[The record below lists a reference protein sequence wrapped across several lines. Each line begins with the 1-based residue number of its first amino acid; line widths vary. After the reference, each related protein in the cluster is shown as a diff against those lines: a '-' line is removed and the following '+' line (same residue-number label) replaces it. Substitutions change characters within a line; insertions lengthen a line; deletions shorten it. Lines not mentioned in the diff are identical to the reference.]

1 MLIALALS
9 FFVPRTFTAIAFDSG
24 GVASGPL
31 TATFMLPFATGACE
45 ALGGNVMTDAF
56 GLVALV
62 AMMPL
67 ITVQVMGAIYVVKS
81 RQCFA
86 GARSSPTLATTRS
99 SNCGRPADMELY
111 YIIAITDHDRGE
123 AMGSLYHAAGLHL
136 ILSMPARGTATSEH
150 LAIYG
155 LDATEKCV
163 IAAVGSAQEAD
174 SLIRSAKRKL
184 FIDIPGNGVMLT
196 VPLKSVAGGKT
207 LSYLTDDL
215 KAGGAPNMNFEHELI
230 TVILNE
236 GYSDFVMD
244 AARAAGAGGGTVL
257 HAKGTGGTRG
267 EKFFSVSLAD
277 EKDMIYIIAHK
288 DEKAAI
294 MRSINEQAGPG
305 TKAGAI
311 CFSLPIS
318 SVAGLRAREEN

>member
-1 MLIALALS
+1 
-9 FFVPRTFTAIAFDSG
+9 
-24 GVASGPL
+24 
-31 TATFMLPFATGACE
+31 
-45 ALGGNVMTDAF
+45 
-56 GLVALV
+56 
-62 AMMPL
+62 
-67 ITVQVMGAIYVVKS
+67 
-81 RQCFA
+81 
-86 GARSSPTLATTRS
+86 
-99 SNCGRPADMELY
+99 MELY
-111 YIIAITDHDRGE
+111 CVIAITDHERGE
-123 AMGSLYHAAGLHL
+123 AMNTLYRAAGLRG
-136 ILSMPARGTATSEH
+136 ILSMPGRGTATSEH

-155 LDATEKCV
+155 LDATEKYV
-163 IAAVGSAQEAD
+163 ISGVGNGDEAEG
-174 SLIRSAKRKL
+174 LIKSAKRKL

-207 LSYLTDDL
+207 LAYLTDEQKL
-215 KAGGAPNMNFEHELI
+215 GGAPRMDFEHELI
-230 TVILNE
+230 IVILNE

-294 MRSINEQAGPG
+294 MRSINEQAGPC

-318 SVAGLRAREEN
+318 SVAGLRARDEG

>member
-1 MLIALALS
+1 
-9 FFVPRTFTAIAFDSG
+9 
-24 GVASGPL
+24 
-31 TATFMLPFATGACE
+31 
-45 ALGGNVMTDAF
+45 
-56 GLVALV
+56 
-62 AMMPL
+62 
-67 ITVQVMGAIYVVKS
+67 
-81 RQCFA
+81 
-86 GARSSPTLATTRS
+86 
-99 SNCGRPADMELY
+99 MELY
-111 YIIAITDHDRGE
+111 YVIAITDHDRGE
-123 AMGSLYHAAGLHL
+123 AMNALYRAAGLRG
-136 ILSMPARGTATSEH
+136 ILSMPGRGTATSEH

-155 LDATEKCV
+155 LDATEKYV
-163 IAAVGSAQEAD
+163 ISAVGNGSEAEG
-174 SLIRSAKRKL
+174 LIKSAKRKL

-207 LSYLTDDL
+207 LAYLTDEQ
-215 KAGGAPNMNFEHELI
+215 KTGGAPRMDFEHELI
-230 TVILNE
+230 IVILNE

-305 TKAGAI
+305 SKAGAI

>member
-1 MLIALALS
+1 
-9 FFVPRTFTAIAFDSG
+9 
-24 GVASGPL
+24 
-31 TATFMLPFATGACE
+31 
-45 ALGGNVMTDAF
+45 
-56 GLVALV
+56 
-62 AMMPL
+62 
-67 ITVQVMGAIYVVKS
+67 
-81 RQCFA
+81 
-86 GARSSPTLATTRS
+86 
-99 SNCGRPADMELY
+99 MELY
-111 YIIAITDHDRGE
+111 YVIAITDHDRGE
-123 AMGSLYHAAGLHL
+123 AMNALYRAAGLRG
-136 ILSMPARGTATSEH
+136 ILSMPGRGTATSEH

-155 LDATEKCV
+155 LDATEKYV
-163 IAAVGSAQEAD
+163 ISGVGNGDEAEG
-174 SLIRSAKRKL
+174 LIKSAKRKL

-207 LSYLTDDL
+207 LAYLTDEQKL
-215 KAGGAPNMNFEHELI
+215 GGAPRMDFEHELI
-230 TVILNE
+230 IVILNE

-277 EKDMIYIIAHK
+277 EKDMIYIIAHR

-305 TKAGAI
+305 SRAGAI

>member
-1 MLIALALS
+1 
-9 FFVPRTFTAIAFDSG
+9 
-24 GVASGPL
+24 
-31 TATFMLPFATGACE
+31 
-45 ALGGNVMTDAF
+45 
-56 GLVALV
+56 
-62 AMMPL
+62 
-67 ITVQVMGAIYVVKS
+67 
-81 RQCFA
+81 
-86 GARSSPTLATTRS
+86 
-99 SNCGRPADMELY
+99 MELY

-163 IAAVGSAQEAD
+163 IAAVGSAQGGGFAYPFRQAQALYRHSGQRRHAD
-174 SLIRSAKRKL
+174 RA
-184 FIDIPGNGVMLT
+184 
-196 VPLKSVAGGKT
+196 LKSVAGGKT

-244 AARAAGAGGGTVL
+244 AARARGGGTVL

-267 EKFFSVSLAD
+267 EKNSSASAL
-277 EKDMIYIIAHK
+277 
-288 DEKAAI
+288 
-294 MRSINEQAGPG
+294 P
-305 TKAGAI
+305 TKRI
-311 CFSLPIS
+311 
-318 SVAGLRAREEN
+318 

>member
-1 MLIALALS
+1 
-9 FFVPRTFTAIAFDSG
+9 
-24 GVASGPL
+24 
-31 TATFMLPFATGACE
+31 
-45 ALGGNVMTDAF
+45 
-56 GLVALV
+56 
-62 AMMPL
+62 
-67 ITVQVMGAIYVVKS
+67 
-81 RQCFA
+81 
-86 GARSSPTLATTRS
+86 
-99 SNCGRPADMELY
+99 MELY
-111 YIIAITDHDRGE
+111 YVIAITDHDRGE
-123 AMGSLYHAAGLHL
+123 ATNALYRAAGLRG
-136 ILSMPARGTATSEH
+136 ILSMPGRGTATSEH

-155 LDATEKCV
+155 LDATEKYV
-163 IAAVGSAQEAD
+163 ISAVGNRSEVEG
-174 SLIRSAKRKL
+174 LIKSAKRKL

-207 LSYLTDDL
+207 LAYLTDEQKL
-215 KAGGAPNMNFEHELI
+215 GGAPRMDFEHELI
-230 TVILNE
+230 IVILNE

>member
-1 MLIALALS
+1 
-9 FFVPRTFTAIAFDSG
+9 
-24 GVASGPL
+24 
-31 TATFMLPFATGACE
+31 
-45 ALGGNVMTDAF
+45 
-56 GLVALV
+56 
-62 AMMPL
+62 
-67 ITVQVMGAIYVVKS
+67 
-81 RQCFA
+81 
-86 GARSSPTLATTRS
+86 
-99 SNCGRPADMELY
+99 MELY
-111 YIIAITDHDRGE
+111 CVIAITDHERGE
-123 AMGSLYHAAGLHL
+123 AMNTLYRAAGLRG
-136 ILSMPARGTATSEH
+136 ILSMPGRGTATSEH

-155 LDATEKCV
+155 LDATEKYV
-163 IAAVGSAQEAD
+163 ISGVGNGDEAEG
-174 SLIRSAKRKL
+174 LIKSAKRKL

-207 LSYLTDDL
+207 LAYLTDEQKL
-215 KAGGAPNMNFEHELI
+215 GGAPRMDFEHELI
-230 TVILNE
+230 IVILNE

-294 MRSINEQAGPG
+294 MCSINEQAGPG
-305 TKAGAI
+305 SRAGAI

-318 SVAGLRAREEN
+318 SVAGLRAREDA

>member
-1 MLIALALS
+1 
-9 FFVPRTFTAIAFDSG
+9 
-24 GVASGPL
+24 
-31 TATFMLPFATGACE
+31 
-45 ALGGNVMTDAF
+45 
-56 GLVALV
+56 
-62 AMMPL
+62 
-67 ITVQVMGAIYVVKS
+67 
-81 RQCFA
+81 
-86 GARSSPTLATTRS
+86 
-99 SNCGRPADMELY
+99 MELY
-111 YIIAITDHDRGE
+111 YVIAITDHDRGE
-123 AMGSLYHAAGLHL
+123 AMNALYRAAGLRG
-136 ILSMPARGTATSEH
+136 ILSMPGRGTATSEH

-155 LDATEKCV
+155 LDATEKYV
-163 IAAVGSAQEAD
+163 ISAVGNRSEVEG
-174 SLIRSAKRKL
+174 LIKSAKRKL

-207 LSYLTDDL
+207 LAYLTDEQ
-215 KAGGAPNMNFEHELI
+215 KTGGAPRMDFEHELI
-230 TVILNE
+230 IVILNE

-318 SVAGLRAREEN
+318 SVAGLRAREDN

>member
-1 MLIALALS
+1 
-9 FFVPRTFTAIAFDSG
+9 
-24 GVASGPL
+24 
-31 TATFMLPFATGACE
+31 
-45 ALGGNVMTDAF
+45 
-56 GLVALV
+56 
-62 AMMPL
+62 
-67 ITVQVMGAIYVVKS
+67 
-81 RQCFA
+81 
-86 GARSSPTLATTRS
+86 
-99 SNCGRPADMELY
+99 MELY
-111 YIIAITDHDRGE
+111 CVIAITDHERGE
-123 AMGSLYHAAGLHL
+123 SMNTLYRAAGLRG
-136 ILSMPARGTATSEH
+136 ILSMPGHGTATSEH

-155 LDATEKCV
+155 LDATEKYV
-163 IAAVGSAQEAD
+163 ISGVGNGDEAEG
-174 SLIRSAKRKL
+174 LIKSAKRKL

-207 LSYLTDDL
+207 LAYLTDEQKL
-215 KAGGAPNMNFEHELI
+215 GGAPRMDFEHELI
-230 TVILNE
+230 IVILNE

-267 EKFFSVSLAD
+267 ERFFSVSLAD

-305 TKAGAI
+305 SRAGAI

-318 SVAGLRAREEN
+318 SVAGLRAREDA

>member
-1 MLIALALS
+1 
-9 FFVPRTFTAIAFDSG
+9 
-24 GVASGPL
+24 
-31 TATFMLPFATGACE
+31 
-45 ALGGNVMTDAF
+45 
-56 GLVALV
+56 
-62 AMMPL
+62 
-67 ITVQVMGAIYVVKS
+67 
-81 RQCFA
+81 
-86 GARSSPTLATTRS
+86 
-99 SNCGRPADMELY
+99 MELY
-111 YIIAITDHDRGE
+111 YVIAITDHDRGE
-123 AMGSLYHAAGLHL
+123 AMNALYRAAGLRG
-136 ILSMPARGTATSEH
+136 ILSMPGRGTATSEH

-155 LDATEKCV
+155 LDATEKYV
-163 IAAVGSAQEAD
+163 ISAIGNGSEAEG
-174 SLIRSAKRKL
+174 LIKSAKRKL

-207 LSYLTDDL
+207 LAYLTDEQ
-215 KAGGAPNMNFEHELI
+215 KTGGAPRMDFEHELI
-230 TVILNE
+230 IVILNE

-305 TKAGAI
+305 SRAGAI

-318 SVAGLRAREEN
+318 SVAGLRAREDA

>member
-1 MLIALALS
+1 
-9 FFVPRTFTAIAFDSG
+9 
-24 GVASGPL
+24 
-31 TATFMLPFATGACE
+31 
-45 ALGGNVMTDAF
+45 
-56 GLVALV
+56 
-62 AMMPL
+62 
-67 ITVQVMGAIYVVKS
+67 
-81 RQCFA
+81 
-86 GARSSPTLATTRS
+86 
-99 SNCGRPADMELY
+99 MELY
-111 YIIAITDHDRGE
+111 CVIAITDHERGE
-123 AMGSLYHAAGLHL
+123 AMNTLYRAAGLRG
-136 ILSMPARGTATSEH
+136 ILSMPGRGTATSEH

-155 LDATEKCV
+155 LDATEKYV
-163 IAAVGSAQEAD
+163 ISGVGNGDEAEG
-174 SLIRSAKRKL
+174 LIKSAKRKL

-207 LSYLTDDL
+207 LAYLTDEQKL
-215 KAGGAPNMNFEHELI
+215 GGAPRMDFEHELI
-230 TVILNE
+230 IVILNE

-277 EKDMIYIIAHK
+277 EKDMIYIIAHR

-305 TKAGAI
+305 SRAGAI

-318 SVAGLRAREEN
+318 SVAGLRAREEG

>member
-1 MLIALALS
+1 
-9 FFVPRTFTAIAFDSG
+9 
-24 GVASGPL
+24 
-31 TATFMLPFATGACE
+31 
-45 ALGGNVMTDAF
+45 
-56 GLVALV
+56 
-62 AMMPL
+62 
-67 ITVQVMGAIYVVKS
+67 
-81 RQCFA
+81 
-86 GARSSPTLATTRS
+86 
-99 SNCGRPADMELY
+99 MELY
-111 YIIAITDHDRGE
+111 YVIAITDHDRGE
-123 AMGSLYHAAGLHL
+123 AMNALYRAAGLRG
-136 ILSMPARGTATSEH
+136 ILSMPGRGTATSEH

-155 LDATEKCV
+155 LDATEKYV
-163 IAAVGSAQEAD
+163 ISAVGNRSEVEG
-174 SLIRSAKRKL
+174 LIKSAKRKL

-207 LSYLTDDL
+207 LAYLTDEQ
-215 KAGGAPNMNFEHELI
+215 KTGGAPRMDFEHELI
-230 TVILNE
+230 IVILNE

>member
-1 MLIALALS
+1 
-9 FFVPRTFTAIAFDSG
+9 
-24 GVASGPL
+24 
-31 TATFMLPFATGACE
+31 
-45 ALGGNVMTDAF
+45 
-56 GLVALV
+56 
-62 AMMPL
+62 
-67 ITVQVMGAIYVVKS
+67 
-81 RQCFA
+81 
-86 GARSSPTLATTRS
+86 
-99 SNCGRPADMELY
+99 MELY
-111 YIIAITDHDRGE
+111 CVIAITDHERGE
-123 AMGSLYHAAGLHL
+123 AMNTLYRAAGLRG
-136 ILSMPARGTATSEH
+136 ILSMPGRGTATSEH

-155 LDATEKCV
+155 LDATEKYV
-163 IAAVGSAQEAD
+163 ISGVGNGDEAEG
-174 SLIRSAKRKL
+174 LIKSAKRKL

-207 LSYLTDDL
+207 LAYLTDEQKL
-215 KAGGAPNMNFEHELI
+215 GGAPRMDFEHELI
-230 TVILNE
+230 IVILNE

-318 SVAGLRAREEN
+318 SVAGLRAREEG

>member
-1 MLIALALS
+1 
-9 FFVPRTFTAIAFDSG
+9 
-24 GVASGPL
+24 
-31 TATFMLPFATGACE
+31 
-45 ALGGNVMTDAF
+45 
-56 GLVALV
+56 
-62 AMMPL
+62 
-67 ITVQVMGAIYVVKS
+67 
-81 RQCFA
+81 
-86 GARSSPTLATTRS
+86 
-99 SNCGRPADMELY
+99 MELY
-111 YIIAITDHDRGE
+111 YVIAITDHDRGE
-123 AMGSLYHAAGLHL
+123 AMNTLYRAAGLRG
-136 ILSMPARGTATSEH
+136 ILSMPGRGTATSEH

-155 LDATEKCV
+155 LDATEKYV
-163 IAAVGSAQEAD
+163 ISGVGNGSEAEG
-174 SLIRSAKRKL
+174 LIKSAKRKL

-207 LSYLTDDL
+207 LAYLTDEQKL
-215 KAGGAPNMNFEHELI
+215 GGAPRMDFEHELI
-230 TVILNE
+230 IVILNE

-277 EKDMIYIIAHK
+277 EKDMIYIIAHR

-305 TKAGAI
+305 SRAGAI

-318 SVAGLRAREEN
+318 SVAGLRAREEG

>member
-1 MLIALALS
+1 
-9 FFVPRTFTAIAFDSG
+9 
-24 GVASGPL
+24 
-31 TATFMLPFATGACE
+31 
-45 ALGGNVMTDAF
+45 
-56 GLVALV
+56 
-62 AMMPL
+62 
-67 ITVQVMGAIYVVKS
+67 
-81 RQCFA
+81 
-86 GARSSPTLATTRS
+86 
-99 SNCGRPADMELY
+99 MELY
-111 YIIAITDHDRGE
+111 CVIAITDHERGE
-123 AMGSLYHAAGLHL
+123 AMNTLYRAAGLRG
-136 ILSMPARGTATSEH
+136 ILSMPGRGTATSEH

-155 LDATEKCV
+155 LDATEKYV
-163 IAAVGSAQEAD
+163 ISAIGNGSEAEG
-174 SLIRSAKRKL
+174 LIKSAKRKL

-207 LSYLTDDL
+207 LAYLTDEQKL
-215 KAGGAPNMNFEHELI
+215 GGAPRMDFEHELI
-230 TVILNE
+230 IVILNE

-277 EKDMIYIIAHK
+277 EKDMIYIIAHR

-305 TKAGAI
+305 SRAGAI

-318 SVAGLRAREEN
+318 QVAGLRERDE

>member
-1 MLIALALS
+1 
-9 FFVPRTFTAIAFDSG
+9 
-24 GVASGPL
+24 
-31 TATFMLPFATGACE
+31 
-45 ALGGNVMTDAF
+45 
-56 GLVALV
+56 
-62 AMMPL
+62 
-67 ITVQVMGAIYVVKS
+67 
-81 RQCFA
+81 
-86 GARSSPTLATTRS
+86 
-99 SNCGRPADMELY
+99 MELY

-196 VPLKSVAGGKT
+196 VPLKSVAGGRT
-207 LSYLTDDL
+207 LAYLTNDL
-215 KAGGAPNMNFEHELI
+215 KTGGTPHMEFNHELI
-230 TVILNE
+230 VVILNE
-236 GYSDFVMD
+236 GYADLVMD

-257 HAKGTGGTRG
+257 HAKGTGSKRG
-267 EKFFSVSLAD
+267 EKFFGVSLAD
-277 EKDMIYIIAHK
+277 EKDMVYIIAYA
-288 DEKAAI
+288 DEKTAI
-294 MRSINEQAGPG
+294 MRAINENAGPG

-311 CFSLPIS
+311 CFSLPVS
-318 SVAGLRAREEN
+318 SVAGLRERDEE

>member
-1 MLIALALS
+1 
-9 FFVPRTFTAIAFDSG
+9 
-24 GVASGPL
+24 
-31 TATFMLPFATGACE
+31 
-45 ALGGNVMTDAF
+45 
-56 GLVALV
+56 
-62 AMMPL
+62 
-67 ITVQVMGAIYVVKS
+67 
-81 RQCFA
+81 
-86 GARSSPTLATTRS
+86 
-99 SNCGRPADMELY
+99 MELY
-111 YIIAITDHDRGE
+111 CVIAITDHERGE
-123 AMGSLYHAAGLHL
+123 AMNTLYRAAGLRG
-136 ILSMPARGTATSEH
+136 ILSMPGRGTATSEH

-155 LDATEKCV
+155 LDATEKYV
-163 IAAVGSAQEAD
+163 ISGVGNGDEAEG
-174 SLIRSAKRKL
+174 LIKSAKRKL

-207 LSYLTDDL
+207 LAYLTDEQKL
-215 KAGGAPNMNFEHELI
+215 GGAPRMDFEHELI
-230 TVILNE
+230 IVILNE

-267 EKFFSVSLAD
+267 ERFFSVSLAD

-305 TKAGAI
+305 SRAGAI

-318 SVAGLRAREEN
+318 SVAGLRAREDT

>member
-1 MLIALALS
+1 
-9 FFVPRTFTAIAFDSG
+9 
-24 GVASGPL
+24 
-31 TATFMLPFATGACE
+31 
-45 ALGGNVMTDAF
+45 
-56 GLVALV
+56 
-62 AMMPL
+62 
-67 ITVQVMGAIYVVKS
+67 
-81 RQCFA
+81 
-86 GARSSPTLATTRS
+86 
-99 SNCGRPADMELY
+99 MELY
-111 YIIAITDHDRGE
+111 CVIAITDHERGE
-123 AMGSLYHAAGLHL
+123 AMNTLYRAAGLRG
-136 ILSMPARGTATSEH
+136 ILSIPGRGTATSEH

-155 LDATEKCV
+155 LDATEKYV
-163 IAAVGSAQEAD
+163 ISGVGNGVEAEG
-174 SLIRSAKRKL
+174 LIKSAKRKL

-207 LSYLTDDL
+207 LAYLTDEQKL
-215 KAGGAPNMNFEHELI
+215 GGAPRMDFEHELI
-230 TVILNE
+230 IVILNE

-305 TKAGAI
+305 SRAGAI

-318 SVAGLRAREEN
+318 SVAGLRAREDA

>member
-1 MLIALALS
+1 
-9 FFVPRTFTAIAFDSG
+9 
-24 GVASGPL
+24 
-31 TATFMLPFATGACE
+31 
-45 ALGGNVMTDAF
+45 
-56 GLVALV
+56 
-62 AMMPL
+62 
-67 ITVQVMGAIYVVKS
+67 
-81 RQCFA
+81 
-86 GARSSPTLATTRS
+86 
-99 SNCGRPADMELY
+99 MELY
-111 YIIAITDHDRGE
+111 CVIAITDHERGE
-123 AMGSLYHAAGLHL
+123 AMNTLYRAAGLRG
-136 ILSMPARGTATSEH
+136 ILSMPGRGTATSEH

-155 LDATEKCV
+155 LDATEKYV
-163 IAAVGSAQEAD
+163 ISGVGNGDEAEG
-174 SLIRSAKRKL
+174 LIRSAKRKL

-207 LSYLTDDL
+207 LAYLTDEQKL
-215 KAGGAPNMNFEHELI
+215 GGAPRMDFEHELI
-230 TVILNE
+230 IVILNE

-267 EKFFSVSLAD
+267 ERFFSVSLAD

-305 TKAGAI
+305 SRAGAI

-318 SVAGLRAREEN
+318 SVAGLRAREDA

>member
-1 MLIALALS
+1 
-9 FFVPRTFTAIAFDSG
+9 
-24 GVASGPL
+24 
-31 TATFMLPFATGACE
+31 
-45 ALGGNVMTDAF
+45 
-56 GLVALV
+56 
-62 AMMPL
+62 
-67 ITVQVMGAIYVVKS
+67 
-81 RQCFA
+81 
-86 GARSSPTLATTRS
+86 
-99 SNCGRPADMELY
+99 MELY
-111 YIIAITDHDRGE
+111 YVIAITDHERGE
-123 AMGSLYHAAGLHL
+123 AMNALYRASGLRA
-136 ILSMPARGTATSEH
+136 ILSLPGRGTATSEH

-155 LDATEKCV
+155 LDATEKYV
-163 IAAVGSAQEAD
+163 ISAIGSGAEAEG
-174 SLIRSAKRKL
+174 LIKAAKRKL

-207 LSYLTDDL
+207 LAYLTDEQ
-215 KAGGAPNMNFEHELI
+215 KTGGAPRMDFEHELI
-230 TVILNE
+230 IVILNE

-318 SVAGLRAREEN
+318 SVAGRRAREEN

>member
-1 MLIALALS
+1 
-9 FFVPRTFTAIAFDSG
+9 
-24 GVASGPL
+24 
-31 TATFMLPFATGACE
+31 
-45 ALGGNVMTDAF
+45 
-56 GLVALV
+56 
-62 AMMPL
+62 
-67 ITVQVMGAIYVVKS
+67 
-81 RQCFA
+81 
-86 GARSSPTLATTRS
+86 
-99 SNCGRPADMELY
+99 MELY
-111 YIIAITDHDRGE
+111 YIIAFTDHDRGE

-244 AARAAGAGGGTVL
+244 AARAAGAMGGTVL
-257 HAKGTGGTRG
+257 HGKGIASPESEKLLGVSIAK
-267 EKFFSVSLAD
+267 EKEVILIVARKEQKAD
-277 EKDMIYIIAHK
+277 
-288 DEKAAI
+288 I
-294 MRSINEQAGPG
+294 MRSIM
-305 TKAGAI
+305 TRAGADTDAGAVV
-311 CFSLPIS
+311 FSVPVS
-318 SVAGLRAREEN
+318 EVAGFGMFDET

>member
-1 MLIALALS
+1 
-9 FFVPRTFTAIAFDSG
+9 
-24 GVASGPL
+24 
-31 TATFMLPFATGACE
+31 
-45 ALGGNVMTDAF
+45 
-56 GLVALV
+56 
-62 AMMPL
+62 
-67 ITVQVMGAIYVVKS
+67 
-81 RQCFA
+81 
-86 GARSSPTLATTRS
+86 
-99 SNCGRPADMELY
+99 MELY
-111 YIIAITDHDRGE
+111 YVIAITDHERGE
-123 AMGSLYHAAGLHL
+123 AMNALYRASGLRA
-136 ILSMPARGTATSEH
+136 ILSLPGRGTATSEH

-155 LDATEKCV
+155 LDATEKYV
-163 IAAVGSAQEAD
+163 ISAIGSGAEAEG
-174 SLIRSAKRKL
+174 LIKAAKRKL

-207 LSYLTDDL
+207 LAYLTDEQ
-215 KAGGAPNMNFEHELI
+215 KTGGAPRMDFEHELI
-230 TVILNE
+230 IVILNE

-294 MRSINEQAGPG
+294 MRSINEQAGPC

-318 SVAGLRAREEN
+318 SVAGLRARDEG